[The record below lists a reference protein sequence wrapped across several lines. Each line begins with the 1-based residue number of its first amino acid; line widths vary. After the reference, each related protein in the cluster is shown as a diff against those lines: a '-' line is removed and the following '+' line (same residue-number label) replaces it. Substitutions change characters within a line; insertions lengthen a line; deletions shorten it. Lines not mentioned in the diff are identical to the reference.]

1 MNARSW
7 KKIGLLTALSLLA
20 CIRVEARGTGPLT
33 MSLQYKPQEKIDP
46 ADAVLAPGIT
56 DRPVR
61 LSIADGRAESDPAV
75 IGEISDH
82 DDKIFPV
89 RASNDVAGW
98 ANDVLTKYAAEWGI
112 KAAPDA
118 PLALTGKLTQ
128 LRLVASTKA
137 MGSTYRVETQVA
149 FTLADSRGRAL
160 WQGTA
165 GGDATRYGKERSAD
179 NANEVLSDAIKE
191 AYTDIFNNADLQS
204 AWLGKGAPVA
214 ASAPA
219 SAPAAAAA
227 PAAAEG
233 ALSPSAML
241 AELVKLKKQGFTT
254 DLLVDFVNQRDLT
267 RALSADDLVKWKNA
281 GMPEEVIKAAL
292 ARAKG

>member
-1 MNARSW
+1 MSSKSW
-7 KKIGLLTALSLLA
+7 KIGLLTALSLLA

-33 MSLQYKPQEKIDP
+33 MSLQYKPQEKLDP

-61 LSIADGRAESDPAV
+61 LSIVDGRAESDPAV

-118 PLALTGKLTQ
+118 PLALTGKVTQ

-149 FTLADSRGRAL
+149 FTLADSRGRTL

-191 AYTDIFNNADLQS
+191 AYTDVFNNADLQS
-204 AWLGKGAPVA
+204 AWLGKGTPMA
-214 ASAPA
+214 ASAPT
-219 SAPAAAAA
+219 AAAAA
-227 PAAAEG
+227 PAASEG

-254 DLLVDFVNQRDLT
+254 DLLVDFVNQKSLT

-292 ARAKG
+292 ARAK

>member
-1 MNARSW
+1 MNAKSW
-7 KKIGLLTALSLLA
+7 KIGLLTALSLLA
-20 CIRVEARGTGPLT
+20 CIRVEARGTGPFT
-33 MSLQYKPQEKIDP
+33 MSLQYKPQEKLDP
-46 ADAVLAPGIT
+46 ADAELAPGIT

-61 LSIADGRAESDPAV
+61 LSIVDGRAESDPAV

-89 RASNDVAGW
+89 RASNEVGAW

-149 FTLADSRGRAL
+149 FTLADARGRTL

-191 AYTDIFNNADLQS
+191 AYTDIFNNTDLQS
-204 AWLGKGAPVA
+204 AWLGKGTPIA

-219 SAPAAAAA
+219 PAAASS
-227 PAAAEG
+227 AAADS

-241 AELVKLKKQGFTT
+241 AELVKLKKQGFTA
-254 DLLVDFVNQRDLT
+254 DLLVDFVNQRNLT

>member
-1 MNARSW
+1 MTARSW
-7 KKIGLLTALSLLA
+7 KIGLLTALSLLA
-20 CIRVEARGTGPLT
+20 CLRVEARGTGPLT
-33 MSLQYKPQEKIDP
+33 MSLQYKPQEKLDP

-61 LSIADGRAESDPAV
+61 LSIVDDRTESDPAV

-89 RASNDVAGW
+89 RAANDVAAW

-118 PLALTGKLTQ
+118 PLVLTGKLTQ

-149 FTLADSRGRAL
+149 FTLADARGRTL
-160 WQGTA
+160 WQGSA

-179 NANEVLSDAIKE
+179 NANEVLGDAIKE
-191 AYTDIFNNADLQS
+191 AYTDVFNNADLQS
-204 AWLGKGAPVA
+204 AWLGKGTPVA

-219 SAPAAAAA
+219 PAAA
-227 PAAAEG
+227 PAAAES

-254 DLLVDFVNQRDLT
+254 DLLVDFVNQKNLT

>member
-1 MNARSW
+1 MNAKSW
-7 KKIGLLTALSLLA
+7 KKIGLLTALGFLA
-20 CIRVEARGTGPLT
+20 CLRVEARGTGPLT
-33 MSLQYKPQEKIDP
+33 MSLQYKPQERLDP
-46 ADAVLAPGIT
+46 ADAVLAPGIA

-61 LSIADGRAESDPAV
+61 LSIVDGRAESDPAV

-89 RASNDVAGW
+89 RASNDVAAW

-149 FTLADSRGRAL
+149 FTLSDARGRTL

-179 NANEVLSDAIKE
+179 NANEVLGDAIKE
-191 AYTDIFNNADLQS
+191 AYTDVFSNSDLQS
-204 AWLGKGAPVA
+204 AWLGKGTPVA
-214 ASAPA
+214 TSAP
-219 SAPAAAAA
+219 APAAASAA
-227 PAAAEG
+227 VEG

-254 DLLVDFVNQRDLT
+254 DLLVDFVNQKNLT

>member
-1 MNARSW
+1 MNGKW
-7 KKIGLLTALSLLA
+7 KIGLLTALSLLA
-20 CIRVEARGTGPLT
+20 CLRVEARGTGPMT
-33 MSLQYKPQEKIDP
+33 MSLQYKPQERLDP
-46 ADAVLAPGIT
+46 ADAVLAPGIA

-61 LSIADGRAESDPAV
+61 LSIVDGRTESDPAV

-89 RASNDVAGW
+89 RASNDVAAW
-98 ANDVLTKYAAEWGI
+98 ANDALTKYAAEWGI

-149 FTLADSRGRAL
+149 FTLADSRGRTL

-179 NANEVLSDAIKE
+179 NANEVLGDAIKE
-191 AYTDIFNNADLQS
+191 AYTDVFSNSDLQS
-204 AWLGKGAPVA
+204 AWLGKGTPIT

-219 SAPAAAAA
+219 PVAA
-227 PAAAEG
+227 PAAAES

-254 DLLVDFVNQRDLT
+254 DLLVDFVNQRNLT

-281 GMPEEVIKAAL
+281 GIPEEVIKAAL

>member
-1 MNARSW
+1 MKAKSW
-7 KKIGLLTALSLLA
+7 KIGLLTALSLLA
-20 CIRVEARGTGPLT
+20 CIRVEARGTGPFT
-33 MSLQYKPQEKIDP
+33 MSLQYKPQEKLDP
-46 ADAVLAPGIT
+46 AAAVLAPGIT

-61 LSIADGRAESDPAV
+61 LSIVDGRAESDPAV

-89 RASNDVAGW
+89 RASNDVGAW
-98 ANDVLTKYAAEWGI
+98 ANDALTRYAAEWGI

-118 PLALTGKLTQ
+118 PLALTGKVTQ
-128 LRLVASTKA
+128 LHLVASTKA

-149 FTLADSRGRAL
+149 FTLADARGRTL

-179 NANEVLSDAIKE
+179 NANEVLSDALKE
-191 AYTDIFNNADLQS
+191 AYTDVFNNADLQS
-204 AWLGKGAPVA
+204 SWLGQGTPIT

-219 SAPAAAAA
+219 PAAA
-227 PAAAEG
+227 PTAAESEST
-233 ALSPSAML
+233 LSPSAML
-241 AELVKLKKQGFTT
+241 AELVKLKKQEFTT
-254 DLLVDFVNQRDLT
+254 DLLVDFVNQKNLT

>member
-1 MNARSW
+1 
-7 KKIGLLTALSLLA
+7 
-20 CIRVEARGTGPLT
+20 
-33 MSLQYKPQEKIDP
+33 
-46 ADAVLAPGIT
+46 VLAPGIT

-61 LSIADGRAESDPAV
+61 LSIVDGRAESDPAV

-89 RASNDVAGW
+89 RASNEVGAW

-112 KAAPDA
+112 KAAPNA

-149 FTLADSRGRAL
+149 FTLADARGRTL

-191 AYTDIFNNADLQS
+191 AYTDVFNNADLQS
-204 AWLGKGAPVA
+204 AWLGKGTPVT
-214 ASAPA
+214 ASAP
-219 SAPAAAAA
+219 A
-227 PAAAEG
+227 PAAAEST
-233 ALSPSAML
+233 LSPSAML

-254 DLLVDFVNQRDLT
+254 DLLVDFVNQKELT
-267 RALSADDLVKWKNA
+267 RALSADDLVTWKNA

>member
-1 MNARSW
+1 MNTKSW
-7 KKIGLLTALSLLA
+7 KKIGLLTALGLLA
-20 CIRVEARGTGPLT
+20 CLRVEARGTGPMT
-33 MSLQYKPQEKIDP
+33 MSLQYKPQEKLDP

-61 LSIADGRAESDPAV
+61 LSIVDGRAESDPAV

-89 RASNDVAGW
+89 RASNEVGAW

-149 FTLADSRGRAL
+149 FTLADSRGRTL

-191 AYTDIFNNADLQS
+191 AYTDIFNNTDLQS
-204 AWLGKGAPVA
+204 AWLGKGTPIA

-219 SAPAAAAA
+219 PATASAAD
-227 PAAAEG
+227 ES

-241 AELVKLKKQGFTT
+241 TELVKLKKQGFTT
-254 DLLVDFVNQRDLT
+254 DLLVDFVNQKDLT

-281 GMPEEVIKAAL
+281 GMPEEVITAAL
-292 ARAKG
+292 ARAK

>member
-1 MNARSW
+1 MNVKFW
-7 KKIGLLTALSLLA
+7 KIGLLTALSLLA

-33 MSLQYKPQEKIDP
+33 MSLQYKPQERLDP

-61 LSIADGRAESDPAV
+61 LSIVDGRAESDPAV

-89 RASNDVAGW
+89 RASNDVAAW

-112 KAAPDA
+112 KTAPAA
-118 PLALTGKLTQ
+118 PLALTGRVTQ
-128 LRLVASTKA
+128 LHLVASTKA

-149 FTLADSRGRAL
+149 FTLSDARGRTL

-204 AWLGKGAPVA
+204 AWLGKGTPIT

-219 SAPAAAAA
+219 PAAA
-227 PAAAEG
+227 PDAAEST
-233 ALSPSAML
+233 LSPSAML
-241 AELVKLKKQGFTT
+241 AELVKLKKQEFTT
-254 DLLVDFVNQRDLT
+254 DLLVDFVNQKNLT

>member
-1 MNARSW
+1 MNRKW
-7 KKIGLLTALSLLA
+7 KIGLLTALSLLA
-20 CIRVEARGTGPLT
+20 CLRVEARGTGPLT
-33 MSLQYKPQEKIDP
+33 MSLQYKPQERLDP
-46 ADAVLAPGIT
+46 ADAVLAPGIA

-61 LSIADGRAESDPAV
+61 LSIVDGRAESDPAV

-89 RASNDVAGW
+89 RASNDVGAW
-98 ANDVLTKYAAEWGI
+98 ANDALTKYAAEWGI

-128 LRLVASTKA
+128 LRLIASTKA

-149 FTLADSRGRAL
+149 FTLADARGRTL

-179 NANEVLSDAIKE
+179 NANEVLGDAIKE
-191 AYTDIFNNADLQS
+191 AYTDVFNNADLQS
-204 AWLGKGAPVA
+204 AWLGKGAPIT

-219 SAPAAAAA
+219 PAAT
-227 PAAAEG
+227 PATAES
-233 ALSPSAML
+233 ALSPAAML

-254 DLLVDFVNQRDLT
+254 DLLVDFVNQKNLT

>member
-1 MNARSW
+1 MNAKSW
-7 KKIGLLTALSLLA
+7 KIGLLTALSLLA

-33 MSLQYKPQEKIDP
+33 LSLQYKPQERLDP

-61 LSIADGRAESDPAV
+61 LSIVDGRAESDPAV

-89 RASNDVAGW
+89 RASNDVAAW

-118 PLALTGKLTQ
+118 PLALTGKLTE

-149 FTLADSRGRAL
+149 FTLADARGRTL

-191 AYTDIFNNADLQS
+191 AYTDVFNNADLQS
-204 AWLGKGAPVA
+204 AWLGKGTPVA
-214 ASAPA
+214 ASAL
-219 SAPAAAAA
+219 AADS
-227 PAAAEG
+227 

-254 DLLVDFVNQRDLT
+254 DLLVDFVNQKELT

-292 ARAKG
+292 ARGKG

>member
-1 MNARSW
+1 MSSKSW
-7 KKIGLLTALSLLA
+7 KIGLLTALSLLA

-33 MSLQYKPQEKIDP
+33 LSLQYKSQERIDP

-61 LSIADGRAESDPAV
+61 LSMVDGRGESDPAV

-89 RASNDVAGW
+89 RASNDVAAW
-98 ANDVLTKYAAEWGI
+98 ASDALTKYASEWGI

-149 FTLADSRGRAL
+149 FTLADARGRTL
-160 WQGTA
+160 WEGTA

-204 AWLGKGAPVA
+204 AWLGKGTPIA

-219 SAPAAAAA
+219 HASAAA
-227 PAAAEG
+227 PAASAST
-233 ALSPSAML
+233 LSPAEML
-241 AELVKLKKQGFTT
+241 AELVKLKKQEFTT
-254 DLLVDFVNQRDLT
+254 DFLVDFVNQKNLT

-292 ARAKG
+292 ARTKG

>member
-1 MNARSW
+1 MNAKSW
-7 KKIGLLTALSLLA
+7 KIGLLAALSLLA
-20 CIRVEARGTGPLT
+20 CIRVEARGTGPMT
-33 MSLQYKPQEKIDP
+33 MSLQYKPQERLDP

-61 LSIADGRAESDPAV
+61 LSIVDGRAESDPAV
-75 IGEISDH
+75 IGEVSDH
-82 DDKIFPV
+82 DDKTFPV
-89 RASNDVAGW
+89 RASNDVGAW

-112 KAAPDA
+112 KAASNA

-137 MGSTYRVETQVA
+137 MGSTYRVESQVA
-149 FTLADSRGRAL
+149 FTLADARGRTL
-160 WQGTA
+160 WEGTA

-191 AYTDIFNNADLQS
+191 AYTDVFNNADLQS
-204 AWLGKGAPVA
+204 AWLGKGAPVT

-219 SAPAAAAA
+219 PAAA

-241 AELVKLKKQGFTT
+241 AELVKLQKQEFTT
-254 DLLVDFVNQRDLT
+254 DLLVDFVNQKELT
-267 RALSADDLVKWKNA
+267 RALSTDDLVKWKNA

>member
-1 MNARSW
+1 MNAKSW
-7 KKIGLLTALSLLA
+7 KIGLLIALGFLTCL
-20 CIRVEARGTGPLT
+20 RVEARGTGPMT
-33 MSLQYKPQEKIDP
+33 MSLQYKPQDRLDP

-61 LSIADGRAESDPAV
+61 LSIVDGRTESDPAV

-82 DDKIFPV
+82 DDEVFPV
-89 RASNDVAGW
+89 RVSNDVASW
-98 ANDVLTKYAAEWGI
+98 ASDVLTKYAAEWGI
-112 KAAPDA
+112 KTAPDA
-118 PLALTGKLTQ
+118 PLALTGKVTQ

-149 FTLADSRGRAL
+149 FTLADARGRTL
-160 WQGTA
+160 WEGTA

-191 AYTDIFNNADLQS
+191 AYTDVFNNSDLQS
-204 AWLGKGAPVA
+204 AWLGKGKPMA
-214 ASAPA
+214 A

-227 PAAAEG
+227 PPASAG
-233 ALSPSAML
+233 STLSPSEML
-241 AELVKLKKQGFTT
+241 TELVKLEKQGFTA
-254 DLLVDFVNQRDLT
+254 DLMVDFVNQKNLT
-267 RALSADDLVKWKNA
+267 RALSADDLVKWKDA

>member
-1 MNARSW
+1 MSSKSW
-7 KKIGLLTALSLLA
+7 KIGLLTALSLLA

-33 MSLQYKPQEKIDP
+33 LSLQYKSQERIDP

-61 LSIADGRAESDPAV
+61 LSVVDGRAESDPAV

-89 RASNDVAGW
+89 RASNDVAAW
-98 ANDVLTKYAAEWGI
+98 ANDALTRYAAEWGI

-149 FTLADSRGRAL
+149 FTLADARGRTL

-204 AWLGKGAPVA
+204 AWLGKGMPVA

-219 SAPAAAAA
+219 TTHAATPAAT
-227 PAAAEG
+227 G
-233 ALSPSAML
+233 SALSPAEML
-241 AELVKLKKQGFTT
+241 AELVKLKKQEFTT
-254 DLLVDFVNQRDLT
+254 DLLVDFVNQKNLT

-292 ARAKG
+292 ARAK